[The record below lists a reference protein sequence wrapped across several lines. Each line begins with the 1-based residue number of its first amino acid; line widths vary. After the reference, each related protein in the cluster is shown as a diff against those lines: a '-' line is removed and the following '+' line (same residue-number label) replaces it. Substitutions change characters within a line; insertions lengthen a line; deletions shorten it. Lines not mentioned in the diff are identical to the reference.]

1 MSPHASPL
9 ARVLVASGLFALAG
23 CYDKDDYAPTAANVE
38 QIVVLESVSGATS
51 LPADGFSRLAVQA
64 RLLGDPA
71 FARRTVVFSVDNGS
85 LDGGQA
91 PSDCPAC
98 REVVADANG
107 LARVDVIAGIRV
119 GTARVSA
126 QLKEAAG
133 IRVDLALQLVPPTA
147 DDVVRFVA
155 APATVAADGATL
167 TTFTVEVAGSL
178 PQAQRTVRFA
188 ASNGTFSPGGVS
200 TIDVPVDAGNRA
212 SADFK
217 SPATIGTAR
226 ITATVAGVTREVAVS
241 FERALPTAIVATAN
255 PPVLTAA
262 ADAQTTITATLL
274 RDVGQVTDGAVV
286 TFSARD
292 ATGTAL
298 GLFTN
303 VTRSASGSASA
314 VFLPQTT
321 TPGRVTITV
330 GVEGSRVVGVVDI
343 ELTAAPGS

>member
-1 MSPHASPL
+1 MSSRNRPPFAAFL
-9 ARVLVASGLFALAG
+9 AAGLACALAG
-23 CYDKDDYAPTAANVE
+23 CYDKDDYAPTEANVN

-51 LPADGFSRLAVQA
+51 LPADGFSRLPVQA

-71 FARRTVVFSVDNGS
+71 FARRTVIFSVDNGT

-98 REVVADANG
+98 REVVADSTG
-107 LARVDVIAGIRV
+107 RARVDVIAGTRV
-119 GTARVSA
+119 GTAIVSA
-126 QLKEAAG
+126 RLKEATG
-133 IRVDLALQLVPPTA
+133 IRVDLALQLVAPA
-147 DDVVRFVA
+147 AGDVVRFVA
-155 APATVAADGATL
+155 APATVPADGATL
-167 TTFTVEVAGSL
+167 TTFTVEVAGSV

-188 ASNGTFSPGGVS
+188 ATAGSFSSGGTTP
-200 TIDVPVDAGNRA
+200 IDVPVDAGNRA

-226 ITATVAGVTREVAVS
+226 ITATVAGVTRETAVS
-241 FERALPTAIVATAN
+241 FARALPGAIVVTAN
-255 PPVLTAA
+255 PPVLMAA
-262 ADAQTTITATLL
+262 ANAQTTITATLL

-292 ATGTAL
+292 ASGTAL

-330 GVEGSRVVGVVDI
+330 GVEGSRVTGSVDI
-343 ELTAAPGS
+343 ELTP